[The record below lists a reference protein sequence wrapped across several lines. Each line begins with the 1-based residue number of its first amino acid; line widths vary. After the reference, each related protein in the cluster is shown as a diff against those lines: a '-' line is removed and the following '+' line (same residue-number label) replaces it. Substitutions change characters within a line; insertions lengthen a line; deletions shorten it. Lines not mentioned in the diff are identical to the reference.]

1 MVYDLWWLSIKEQR
15 DLRSVEITDVPR
27 REEAM

>member
-15 DLRSVEITDVPR
+15 DLRSVEIMDVPR